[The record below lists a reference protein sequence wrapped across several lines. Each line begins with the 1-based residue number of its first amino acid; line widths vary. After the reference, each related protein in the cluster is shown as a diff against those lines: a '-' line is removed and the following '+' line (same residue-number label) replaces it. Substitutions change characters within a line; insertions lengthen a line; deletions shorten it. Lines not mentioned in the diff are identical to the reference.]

1 MDHFH
6 TLRDSVK
13 LISKKTKAA
22 QGATGRRT
30 MHISKLTLVNYRN
43 FKNTSLRFHKGV
55 NTIIGENGSGKSNIL
70 RAIRLLL
77 DDTMVR
83 AAYRL
88 DESDFSRSL
97 GQWQGHWIVISMEFD
112 EITTDESVQALFLHG
127 TAPLDDEPIHKATY
141 NLIFRPKK
149 ETRLKLA
156 ALGIFEYEQLS
167 EIRDAITIDDY
178 ETIFTGR
185 SWADFGNPAVYK
197 GIVGDF
203 DFCDFSSETEFPEIG
218 AKVPGFLSVT
228 KEVSLTFIQAL
239 RDVVSEFHNNR
250 TNPLLT
256 LLKSKS
262 GEINPATMGPIT
274 EMVRELNTSIEGLK
288 DVQSVRNHIRETIKD
303 AAGETYSPASLSIKS
318 DLPED
323 ADKLFQSLRLF
334 VGESEEGYE
343 GAIHE
348 LSLGGANLIYLT
360 LKLLEFKYQ
369 REKLTMANFLLIE
382 EPEAHIH
389 THIQKTLFDRIAYSD
404 AQIIYTTHSTHI
416 SEVSNVNNINIL
428 GRHGSFCE
436 AYQPA
441 RGLAPFQINSIQRYL
456 DAVRSNLLFAKSVIL
471 VEGDVEEILIPIL
484 IKLVLGVSVDELGIS
499 VINIRSTGFK
509 NVAILFHNLRIKK
522 RCAIIT
528 DLDQAFFDIT
538 VHTTDTESVAKIKA
552 KAAGSQ
558 KAGLERQADLTEFTA
573 ENPWLA
579 TFYAKHTF
587 EVDFVAA
594 GNYEAVVQTIPK
606 VYKDEGTRDKA
617 KQELQSGVLWQ
628 MGSRTLTMAKQ
639 EGKGWFAL
647 LLAEYLAPQVQIPAY
662 IVQAIH
668 FAYGT
673 FTPHLLA
680 RILQH
685 RAEYRYGSD
694 VLNSPAKQAFLL
706 EVERFLQGDIG
717 LAELKRVI
725 RLMLPGDSIDAFIAG
740 MQ

>member
-1 MDHFH
+1 
-6 TLRDSVK
+6 
-13 LISKKTKAA
+13 
-22 QGATGRRT
+22 

-55 NTIIGENGSGKSNIL
+55 NTIIGENGSGKSNVL

-88 DESDFSRSL
+88 DEIDFSRSL
-97 GQWQGHWIVISMEFD
+97 DQWQGHWIIISMEFE
-112 EITTDESVQALFLHG
+112 EISTDESVQALFLHG
-127 TAPLDDEPIHKATY
+127 TAALDDGPVNKATY
-141 NLIFRPKK
+141 NCIFRPKK
-149 ETRLKLA
+149 EVRLKLA
-156 ALGIFEYEQLS
+156 ALGTFEYEQLA

-185 SWADFGNPAVYK
+185 SWADFSSPAVYK
-197 GIVGDF
+197 AIVGDF
-203 DFCDFSSETEFPEIG
+203 DMCDFSPETEFPEIG
-218 AKVPGFLSVT
+218 SKVPGFLSVT

-239 RDVVSEFHNNR
+239 RDVVAEFHNSR
-250 TNPLLT
+250 TNPLFA

-262 GEINPATMGPIT
+262 GQINPVTMEPIT
-274 EMVRELNTSIEGLK
+274 EMVRELNTSIEGLE

-318 DLPED
+318 DLPEE

-369 REKLTMANFLLIE
+369 REKLAMANFLLIE

-416 SEVSNVNNINIL
+416 SEVSNVSNVNIL

-441 RGLAPFQINSIQRYL
+441 KGLEPSQVTSIQRYL

-484 IKLVLGVSVDELGIS
+484 LKQVLGVSVDELGIS

-509 NVAILFHNLRIKK
+509 NVAVLFHDLRIRK
-522 RCAIIT
+522 RCAIVT
-528 DLDQAFFDIT
+528 DLDQSFFDIT
-538 VHTTDTESVAKIKA
+538 AQATDAESVAKMKA
-552 KAAGSQ
+552 KAARSQ
-558 KAGLERQADLTEFTA
+558 KSGSERKVDLNGFTIG
-573 ENPWLA
+573 NPWLA

-594 GNYEAVVQTIPK
+594 GNHEAVMQTIPK
-606 VYKDEGTRDKA
+606 VYKDEDTILQA
-617 KQELQSGVLWQ
+617 KQQLQSENIEK
-628 MGSRTLTMAKQ
+628 MGSRTLTMANQ

-647 LLAEYLAPQVQIPAY
+647 LLAEYITPQVQIPAY
-662 IVQAIH
+662 ILQATH
-668 FAYGT
+668 FAHGP
-673 FTPHLLA
+673 FALPLLA

-685 RAEYRYGSD
+685 RAECKFGPNPVEFS
-694 VLNSPAKQAFLL
+694 AKQAFLF
-706 EVERFLQGDIG
+706 EVERFAQGLIDLATLKAAINAMLPEDAINAF
-717 LAELKRVI
+717 LAELR
-725 RLMLPGDSIDAFIAG
+725 
-740 MQ
+740 

>member
-1 MDHFH
+1 
-6 TLRDSVK
+6 
-13 LISKKTKAA
+13 
-22 QGATGRRT
+22 

-43 FKNTSLRFHKGV
+43 FKNTSLRFNKGV

-83 AAYRL
+83 AAYRM
-88 DESDFSRSL
+88 DESDFSRTL
-97 GQWQGHWIVISMEFD
+97 GQWQGHWIIISMEFE
-112 EITTDESVQALFLHG
+112 EISTDESVQALFLHG
-127 TAPLDDEPIHKATY
+127 TARIDDEAINKATY

-149 ETRLKLA
+149 DIRLKLA
-156 ALGIFEYEQLS
+156 ALGTFDFEDLS
-167 EIRDAITIDDY
+167 KIRESITIDDY

-185 SWADFGNPAVYK
+185 SWADFSNPAVYNS
-197 GIVGDF
+197 IVGDF
-203 DFCDFSSETEFPEIG
+203 AICDFSSETEFPEIG

-262 GEINPATMGPIT
+262 GEINPLTMEPIT
-274 EMVRELNTSIEGLK
+274 QMVRELNTSIEDLK

-318 DLPED
+318 DLPEE

-334 VGESEEGYE
+334 VGESEEGHE

-369 REKLTMANFLLIE
+369 REKLAMANFLLIE

-389 THIQKTLFDRIAYSD
+389 THIQKTLFDRISYSD

-416 SEVSNVNNINIL
+416 SEVSNVSNVNIL

-441 RGLAPFQINSIQRYL
+441 RGLRPYQVNSIQRYL
-456 DAVRSNLLFAKSVIL
+456 DSVRSNLLFAKSVIL

-484 IKLVLGVSVDELGIS
+484 IKLLMGVSIDELGIS

-509 NVAILFHNLRIKK
+509 NVAVLFHNHRIKK

-538 VHTTDTESVAKIKA
+538 VQTLDTEGVARIKA

-558 KAGLERQADLTEFTA
+558 KAGLERQADLTRFTA
-573 ENPWLA
+573 ENPWLNI
-579 TFYAKHTF
+579 FYAKHTF
-587 EVDFVAA
+587 EVDFIAA
-594 GNYEAVVQTIPK
+594 GNHEAVVRTIPE
-606 VYKDEGTRDKA
+606 VYKDEATMKMA
-617 KQELQSGVLWQ
+617 KEQLQSGDLPK
-628 MGSRTLTMAKQ
+628 MGRRILTMANQ

-647 LLAEYLAPQVQIPAY
+647 LLAEYLNPQVQIPAY
-662 IVQAIH
+662 ILQALH
-668 FAYGT
+668 FAHGS
-673 FTPHLLA
+673 FPLPLLA

-685 RAEYRYGSD
+685 RAECRYGSD
-694 VLNSPAKQAFLL
+694 VSYSQAKQAFLL
-706 EVERFLQGDIG
+706 NVERFARGEISLADIRGVIRVMLQEDAIDIF
-717 LAELKRVI
+717 LAE
-725 RLMLPGDSIDAFIAG
+725 MH
-740 MQ
+740 